1 MDKKQFAASVS
12 VISNTF
18 LIISKL
24 IVGFLSGS
32 ISIISEAF
40 HSFSDLFASFIAY
53 FSVKKTALP
62 PDLDHPY
69 GHGKYEELSGL
80 FEGLLI
86 FAVAVYIAIQAINKL
101 LTPMAH
107 TMEPM
112 LGIMVMVFSMIIN
125 IAVSFYL
132 SKIGEETDSIALKAD
147 ALHLRTDV
155 YSSLVILIG
164 LILIKITGI
173 SIIDPILALIIA
185 FIITFTSIKLC
196 RQTVKNLL
204 DSALPEQEIQE
215 LQTLLN
221 NHLNKDIVEIKNLR
235 TRKSGAQRLIQITII
250 VHKNITIMEGHN
262 ICDII
267 EKEILDLFNNKA
279 TISIHLEPCNNE
291 CKCCYSK

>member
-1 MDKKQFAASVS
+1 MDKKQFAASIS
-12 VISNTF
+12 VVSNTF
-18 LIISKL
+18 LIIIKL

-53 FSVKKTALP
+53 FSVKKTSLP

-86 FAVAVYIAIQAINKL
+86 FAVAIYIAIQAINKL
-101 LTPMAH
+101 LTPQIY
-107 TMEPM
+107 TIEPL
-112 LGIMVMVFSMIIN
+112 LGIIVMVFSMIIN
-125 IAVSFYL
+125 IAVSLYL
-132 SKIGEETDSIALKAD
+132 SKIGKETDSIALKAD

-173 SIIDPILALIIA
+173 SIIDPILALMIA

-204 DSALPEQEIQE
+204 DTALPEEEINK

-221 NHLNKDIVEIKNLR
+221 CHLNKDIVEIKNLR
-235 TRKSGAQRLIQITII
+235 TRKAGAQRLIQITII
-250 VHKNITIMEGHN
+250 VHKNITIKEGHN
-262 ICDII
+262 ICDEI

-279 TISIHLEPCNNE
+279 TISIHLEPCKDTCNS
-291 CKCCYSK
+291 CK